1 MRKSREEAARTRER
15 IIESAADEFRRN
27 GIETTGLA
35 ELMAAAG
42 LTHGGF
48 YKHFTS
54 KDQLVA
60 EACGYAVDSLA
71 KWFVATPPSPEGKRD
86 ALQTLASAY
95 LSAGHRDNP
104 SGGCP
109 FAALGSELVRAD
121 ENTRAVATA
130 GLQKIVDLI
139 AQQYRDIRPDVAKHR
154 ALVAFSTL
162 VGALTLAR
170 LVTDPKLSNLLL
182 REAAGSV
189 GAGKRARKS
198 TS

>member
-15 IIESAADEFRRN
+15 IIEAAADEFRRN
-27 GIETTGLA
+27 GIATTGLA

-60 EACGYAVDSLA
+60 EACGYAIDSLA
-71 KWFVATPPSPEGKRD
+71 KWFVGTPSADGKRS
-86 ALQTLASAY
+86 ALQTLAAGY
-95 LSAGHRDNP
+95 LSADHRDNP

-121 ENTRAVATA
+121 ENTRAVAME
-130 GLQKIVDLI
+130 GLLKIIDLI
-139 AQQYRDIRPDVAKHR
+139 AQQYRDIRHDVAKQR

-182 REAAGSV
+182 HEAARSV
-189 GAGKRARKS
+189 GAGISAQRSAS
-198 TS
+198 

>member
-15 IIESAADEFRRN
+15 IIEAAADEFRRN

-48 YKHFTS
+48 YKHFNS

-60 EACGYAVDSLA
+60 EASEYAIDSLA
-71 KWFVATPPSPEGKRD
+71 KWFIAMPSPEGKGG
-86 ALQTLASAY
+86 ALQTLATVY
-95 LSAGHRDNP
+95 LSASHRDNP
-104 SGGCP
+104 SRGCP

-121 ENTRAVATA
+121 ENTRVVATA
-130 GLQKIVDLI
+130 GLLKIIDLI
-139 AQQYRDIRPDVAKHR
+139 AQQYRDIRPDVAKQR

-170 LVTDPKLSNLLL
+170 LVTDPKLSNLVL
-182 REAAGSV
+182 REAARSV
-189 GAGKRARKS
+189 VASKPAS
-198 TS
+198 Q

>member
-1 MRKSREEAARTRER
+1 MRKSREEAAKTRER
-15 IIESAADEFRRN
+15 IIEAAADEFRRN

-60 EACGYAVDSLA
+60 EACGYAIDSLA
-71 KWFVATPPSPEGKRD
+71 NRLVATASPESKRD
-86 ALQTLASAY
+86 ALQTLAASY

-130 GLQKIVDLI
+130 GLLKIIDLI
-139 AQQYRDIRPDVAKHR
+139 AQQYRDIRPDVAKQR

-162 VGALTLAR
+162 FGALTLAR
-170 LVTDPKLSNLLL
+170 LVTATKLSDLIL
-182 REAAGSV
+182 REAARSV
-189 GAGKRARKS
+189 VASKPPRR
-198 TS
+198 

>member
-15 IIESAADEFRRN
+15 IIEAAADEFRRN

-48 YKHFTS
+48 YKHFAS
-54 KDQLVA
+54 KDQLVT
-60 EACGYAVDSLA
+60 EACEYAINSLA
-71 KWFVATPPSPEGKRD
+71 KWFVATPAPEGKRSE
-86 ALQTLASAY
+86 LRSLAASY

-109 FAALGSELVRAD
+109 FSALGSELVRAD

-130 GLQKIVDLI
+130 GLLKVIDLI
-139 AQQYRDIRPDVAKHR
+139 AQHYGDIRPDDAKR
-154 ALVAFSTL
+154 QALVAFSTL
-162 VGALTLAR
+162 TGALTLAR
-170 LVTDPKLSNLLL
+170 LVTDPRLSNLIL
-182 REAAGSV
+182 REAAKSV
-189 GAGKRARKS
+189 VASKHAGQ
-198 TS
+198 